1 MSGTTE
7 NALFSINGNIL
18 NVLHEKGETVSSL
31 ARKINIRPVTLRQQL
46 DRPTLQVNRLWS
58 ICHAMKINFFQEIA
72 NSYEQET
79 QNNVDNVDGA
89 EYINIQKELQEKCKQ
104 LELLENE
111 NKTLKE
117 VIHLLKD

>member
-58 ICHAMKINFFQEIA
+58 ICHAMKINFFQDIA
-72 NSYEQET
+72 NIYEQEILET
-79 QNNVDNVDGA
+79 QSNVDGD
-89 EYINIQKELQEKCKQ
+89 ECINIRKELQEKRDQ
-104 LELLENE
+104 LVLLENE

-117 VIHLLKD
+117 VIRLLKD

>member
-1 MSGTTE
+1 MNRKIE
-7 NALFSINGNIL
+7 DALFSINKKIV

-46 DRPTLQVNRLWS
+46 ERPTLQVNRLWS

-79 QNNVDNVDGA
+79 LNNADDIDGT
-89 EYINIQKELQEKCKQ
+89 EYINIQKELQEKCEQ
-104 LELLENE
+104 LELLKNE

-117 VIHLLKD
+117 VIQLLKD